1 MRSVCRLLARR
12 ATIPHGDHVGGDRSF
27 VVGMSPF
34 VTIIAIPG
42 LAG

>member
-1 MRSVCRLLARR
+1 MPPAR
-12 ATIPHGDHVGGDRSF
+12 AAGDNPHGDHVGGDRSF